1 MFQAYDY
8 DMVVLNTYHSLAAN
22 HTAATLKISSRRVE
36 RFSLLG
42 SPVPW
47 EKISNDK

>member
-22 HTAATLKISSRRVE
+22 HTAANSQDFL
-36 RFSLLG
+36 
-42 SPVPW
+42 
-47 EKISNDK
+47 